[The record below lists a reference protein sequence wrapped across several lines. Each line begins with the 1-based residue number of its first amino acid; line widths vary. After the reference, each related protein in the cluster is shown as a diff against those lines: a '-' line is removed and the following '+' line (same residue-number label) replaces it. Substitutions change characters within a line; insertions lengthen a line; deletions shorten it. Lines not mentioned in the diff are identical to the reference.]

1 MRVCIASTFRKGCP
15 AEIKFRA
22 SEDGCYLVVT
32 SMVTDHNHEL
42 NKVQHMDVYSVNWP
56 LTVVTCCFM
65 E

>member
-1 MRVCIASTFRKGCP
+1 MCICIASTFRKGCP

-22 SEDGCYLVVT
+22 SENGCYLVT

-56 LTVVTCCFM
+56 LTVTCYFM